1 MPVQKRKRAATTTPA
16 PDPTHAQAFAP
27 DAPVSDPQFDRFKR
41 HPFAQR
47 VAKTLALRTDPS
59 SIVVLIHGAWGE
71 GKTTVLEFIDRELQ
85 AYDDIVT
92 VKFNPWRV
100 TDESSLLLAFFATI
114 AASLDQSAKTLRE
127 RIGDAMRR
135 YGDIAGEF
143 HLDLHGVKLS
153 SGKTVSKVGEALSM
167 LTLEERRTRIE
178 ELLKKAGTR
187 VIVFLDDIDRLDRTE
202 AQAVFKLLKLT
213 ANIANISYILAFDRD
228 VVAHAIGAQYGAGS
242 AQAGYEYLEK
252 IVQVN
257 LSLPVAD
264 PDALTSLC
272 IGLLNEAITHAGLS
286 LTSDQ
291 QKEFDLAFLQDIAPD
306 LTTPRMAKLY
316 ANAVSFT
323 LPLLADELNPVDLLL
338 LEALKCFHPA
348 LHEHLRK
355 NPGQYTGTFGWDL
368 DTAINRTPQCKS
380 ELEETLERNS
390 ASPNRAK
397 HLLTA
402 LFPQLHDLFRSG
414 KYGGVND
421 ANAAR
426 DQRVRDHDYLKRY
439 LTSSIPTGDLSD
451 KEVHEFLSKVL
462 NLGPSAIGDEYRAL
476 LRPGQELVLLL
487 KLRTQIREVSVPIG
501 KAVCSVIAQNG
512 GLLPDSADDWAQ
524 LPNTAGFVVHDFAKR
539 VEPGEREQFAME
551 VLREAQPLQLAAIC
565 FGWMELRRNQHES
578 ERLFPTADETALR
591 DILADRVEQQAQ
603 STHLLAGR
611 PSEFLPLLHVW
622 QVSKG
627 GAAVQAHLAD
637 CLKARPDEALLLLA
651 PFATPGVLTPD
662 GYTALIKLVKPSDIL
677 EALRTTGLLDAK
689 RTDPE
694 ARLAQSFQSIHSA
707 AIASLSAPNAN
718 NP

>member
-1 MPVQKRKRAATTTPA
+1 MPVQKRKRAPTTTPA

-27 DAPVSDPQFDRFKR
+27 DTPVSDPQFDRFKR

-59 SIVVLIHGAWGE
+59 SIVVLVHGAWGE
-71 GKTTVLEFIDRELQ
+71 GKTTVLEFIDRELR

-114 AASLDQSAKTLRE
+114 AASLDQSAKTLKE
-127 RIGDAMRR
+127 RLGDAMRR
-135 YGDIAGEF
+135 YGDIASEF

-153 SGKTVSKVGEALSM
+153 TGKVVSKVGEALSM

-178 ELLKKAGTR
+178 ELLEKAGTR
-187 VIVFLDDIDRLDRTE
+187 VVVFLDDIDRLDRTE
-202 AQAVFKLLKLT
+202 TQAVFKLLKLT

-228 VVAHAIGAQYGAGS
+228 VVAHAIGAQYGTGS
-242 AQAGYEYLEK
+242 PQAGYEYLEK

-286 LTSDQ
+286 LTPEQ
-291 QKEFDLAFLQDIAPD
+291 QKEFELAFLQDIAPD

-316 ANAVSFT
+316 ANAVSFA
-323 LPLLADELNPVDLLL
+323 LPLLADELNPVDLLI

-348 LHEHLRK
+348 IHEHIRK
-355 NPGQYTGTFGWDL
+355 NPGMYTGTFGWDL
-368 DTAINRTPQCKS
+368 DTAINRGPQCKS

-390 ASPNRAK
+390 ATRNRAK

-402 LFPQLHDLFRSG
+402 LFPQLYDLFRSG
-414 KYGGVND
+414 KYGNSSD

-439 LTSSIPTGDLSD
+439 LASSIPTGDLSD
-451 KEVHEFLSKVL
+451 KEVHEFLRKIPT
-462 NLGPSAIGDEYRAL
+462 LGPTAIGDEYRSL

-487 KLRTQIREVSVPIG
+487 KFKTQIREVSVPTG
-501 KAVCSVIAQNG
+501 RAVCSVIAQNG
-512 GLLPDSADDWAQ
+512 DLLPDSADDWAR
-524 LPNTAGFVVHDFAKR
+524 LPNTAGLVIHDFAKR
-539 VEPGEREQFAME
+539 LEARERKQFAMDT
-551 VLREAQPLQLAAIC
+551 LREAQPLQLAAIC

-578 ERLFPTADETALR
+578 ERLFPVADEADLR
-591 DILADRVEQQAQ
+591 DILADRVAQQAQ
-603 STHLLAGR
+603 VTPLLAGR
-611 PSEFLPLLHVW
+611 PSEFLPLLHAW
-622 QVSKG
+622 HASKG
-627 GAAVQAHLAD
+627 ETTVQAHLAE
-637 CLKARPDEALLLLA
+637 CLRNRPDDALLLLA
-651 PFATPGVLTPD
+651 PFANPVVLTPD
-662 GYTALIKLVKPSDIL
+662 GYAALTKFVKPADLL
-677 EALRTTGLLDAK
+677 EAMRTAGLLDAK

-694 ARLAQSFQSIHSA
+694 ARLAQSFESIHSA
-707 AIASLSAPNAN
+707 ATAPAASSNLHTS
-718 NP
+718 